1 MFVINWLLSF
11 IRNFFFYCGILGRQ
25 KEKSRFEKTGKNLY
39 LCAVFCIFNFVEDT
53 LVRKYSNKNL
63 VFYSLIRIFVPKE

>member
-1 MFVINWLLSF
+1 MFLMVLFSK
-11 IRNFFFYCGILGRQ
+11 NFPFYCGILGRRR
-25 KEKSRFEKTGKNLY
+25 EKSRFEINKQILVS
-39 LCAVFCIFNFVEDT
+39 LRSFFIFNFVEDT